1 MELLLLKDKEYIYEK
16 EDKVKTEIKYLEN
29 LGKGSTGI
37 VGLGVYGSDETMK
50 IKKYQMKILD
60 WLKTANMFQIKQVYN
75 REKKLMCIS
84 CQGGLP
90 HGELKCGHCTKR
102 FIFCDMMRRSLRSLI

>member
-1 MELLLLKDKEYIYEK
+1 MELLLFKNKEYLYEK

-37 VGLGVYGSDETMK
+37 VGLGAYGSNETMN

-60 WLKTANMFQIKQVYN
+60 WLKESKAFKINQIYN
-75 REKKLMCIS
+75 REKKLLCIP
-84 CQGGLP
+84 CQGGLY

>member
-1 MELLLLKDKEYIYEK
+1 MELLLLKNNEYLYEK
-16 EDKVKTEIKYLEN
+16 EDKVKTEIQYLEN

-37 VGLGVYGSDETMK
+37 VGLGSYDSDKTIN

-60 WLKTANMFQIKQVYN
+60 WLKETNPFKINQVYN
-75 REKKLMCIS
+75 KEKKLLCIP
-84 CQGGLP
+84 CQGGLY
-90 HGELKCGHCTKR
+90 HGELKCGNCTKR

>member
-1 MELLLLKDKEYIYEK
+1 MELLLFKNKEYLYEK

-37 VGLGVYGSDETMK
+37 VGLGAYGSNETMN

-60 WLKTANMFQIKQVYN
+60 WLKEANTFKIKQVYN
-75 REKKLMCIS
+75 KEKKLLCIP

-90 HGELKCGHCTKR
+90 HGELKCGYCTKR

>member
-1 MELLLLKDKEYIYEK
+1 MELLLLKNKEYLYEK

-37 VGLGVYGSDETMK
+37 VGLGAYGSIETMN

-60 WLKTANMFQIKQVYN
+60 WLKSTGSLKIRSIYN
-75 REKKLMCIS
+75 REKKMLCFP
-84 CQGGLP
+84 CQGGLY
-90 HGELKCGHCTKR
+90 HGELKCGKCTKR
-102 FIFCDMMRRSLRSLI
+102 FIFCDMMRRSLI